1 MVAPALLAGSKI
13 LVGSPDSPLPA
24 FVPDQNNKELRPKLR
39 LFFY

>member
-1 MVAPALLAGSKI
+1 MAPALLLGNKI